1 MQIFSNNCFL
11 NQFVVIYEI
20 NISIRIALGLSDE
33 KKDKSLKELQIMAK
47 TRSDYVVHYNYSWI
61 ENNEILYIQ
70 MELCF
75 NTLKAIMEQK
85 LNEFKRKRV
94 ELMNEIEYFISS
106 ELFIELLEC
115 VNYLHKQNPSII
127 HRDLKPSNVLIT
139 NGIKG
144 RFVKLAD
151 FGLATIHFDDETHTE
166 GLGSFRYVSP
176 EVMRGRTYDTK
187 ADIYSLGVITEELFA
202 IDIYS

>member
-1 MQIFSNNCFL
+1 
-11 NQFVVIYEI
+11 
-20 NISIRIALGLSDE
+20 
-33 KKDKSLKELQIMAK
+33 
-47 TRSDYVVHYNYSWI
+47 
-61 ENNEILYIQ
+61 
-70 MELCF
+70 
-75 NTLKAIMEQK
+75 MEQK
-85 LNEFKRKRV
+85 LNEFKRKRF
-94 ELMNEIEYFISS
+94 ELMNIEHFISS

-115 VNYLHKQNPSII
+115 VSYLHKQNPSII
-127 HRDLKPSNVLIT
+127 SNLKPSNVLIT
-139 NGIKG
+139 IGING
-144 RFVKLAD
+144 RLVKLGD